1 MSHRDN
7 LPEDITGTLNELG
20 IETENGIVKSEP
32 DSESESG
39 AFGPDGRIDT
49 ERGGIPLELLD
60 AQNIPE
66 HVSKILSELG
76 IPIQKLALPL
86 EELDEEYFTDK
97 LMEQRMLGGPGAGG
111 KHFVHRLGDYCT
123 GHGCYPPRQNVS
135 SSPNVW
141 SDNIKV
147 HRKGDSWAIHCCP
160 PPCHGSSTCTGAPT
174 VFANNKEMARQYDSV
189 CCGSL
194 CRDHSDTVHAWG

>member
-1 MSHRDN
+1 
-7 LPEDITGTLNELG
+7 G
-20 IETENGIVKSEP
+20 V
-32 DSESESG
+32 
-39 AFGPDGRIDT
+39 
-49 ERGGIPLELLD
+49 PLESLD
-60 AQNIPE
+60 EKNVPE

-86 EELDEEYFTDK
+86 EELDEEYFTEK
-97 LMEQRMLGGPGAGG
+97 LMEQRMMKNVPNAGG

-123 GHGCYPPRQNVS
+123 GHGCYPPRPNRS
-135 SSPNVW
+135 ASPNVW

-147 HRKGDSWAIHCCP
+147 HRKGDSWNIHCCP

-174 VFANNKEMARQYDSV
+174 VFANNKEMTRQYDSV